1 MPARATKPL
10 LRAGWKKPLKPT
22 TKGLLIV
29 VRRWLLRKRRLL
41 DLLVLAGLV
50 IMAAYGTSLLP
61 DGELAGK
68 AKVIDG
74 DSLRLAG
81 TEIRLYGIDAPE
93 ARQVCTA
100 RNGSPY
106 SCGRQAARALRR
118 LVAGGD
124 IACAVETL
132 DRYGRSVS
140 VCMAG
145 KANINLEM
153 VRSGWAVAYRGIA
166 QDFIAAEEAA
176 RAARRGLWQGLF
188 DRPADWRKTQAAAA
202 DASGSAVPDD

>member
-1 MPARATKPL
+1 MI
-10 LRAGWKKPLKPT
+10 G
-22 TKGLLIV
+22 
-29 VRRWLLRKRRLL
+29 RWLLRKRRLL
-41 DLLVLAGLV
+41 DLLVLALLV
-50 IMAAYGTSLLP
+50 MMAAYGASLLP
-61 DGELAGK
+61 GGEIAGK
-68 AKVIDG
+68 ASVIDG
-74 DSLRLAG
+74 DSLRLEG

-93 ARQVCTA
+93 SRQICTD
-100 RNGSPY
+100 RGGNPY
-106 SCGRQAARALRR
+106 PCGRQSARALRR
-118 LVAGGD
+118 LVGSD
-124 IACAVETL
+124 PLTCTVETL

>member
-1 MPARATKPL
+1 M
-10 LRAGWKKPLKPT
+10 
-22 TKGLLIV
+22 

-74 DSLRLAG
+74 DSLRLTG

-106 SCGRQAARALRR
+106 SCGHEAARALRR

-124 IACAVETL
+124 IVCAVETL

-140 VCMAG
+140 VCKAG
-145 KANINLEM
+145 RANLNLEM
-153 VRSGWAVAYRGIA
+153 VKSGWAVAYRSHSL
-166 QDFIAAEEAA
+166 DFTDAEDEA
-176 RAARRGLWQGLF
+176 RKARRGLWQGLF
-188 DRPADWRKTQAAAA
+188 DRPSVWRKTRASAA
-202 DASGSAVPDD
+202 DAAGTGVPND